1 MADLLLGV
9 DIGTSSCKTIL
20 LDSLGDVID
29 SERHEYPMSSPQEGW
44 AEQNPADWYSALK
57 ATVRLIAARHP
68 EIAEDLRGIGVT
80 GQMIGLVVLDS
91 EGEPLMPSIIWMD
104 QRSSEEICYLKK
116 HHGELITKHTLNPVN
131 SAYTLPKML
140 WLKNNRPNL
149 WSRLYRLQ
157 LPKDYVRLRL
167 TGTWNIDYSDASG
180 TLLFDV
186 ARLCWSEDVIEAVGI
201 DRDKLPEVVL
211 GSTVVGTLLPSAAT
225 DLGLTAGVPVVAG
238 TGDLAAENLAA
249 GIISDRNLLTRLG
262 TAGSTSTCSPRP
274 MPDPSGISPCYAHCI
289 DGRWLVE
296 IADHSFGLCE
306 RWFRE
311 QFYGHERKA
320 AADRAGDF
328 YLELDRLAE
337 SVPIGCEGLIFHPF
351 NSGGPYW
358 NPHLRGSF
366 YGIGL
371 RSEKRHFL
379 RAMFEG
385 STYCLKDSILMIQE
399 RIGRSDFDYRL
410 VGGGSKSPFWCRM
423 ICDILRKDAT
433 VLKTA
438 DAALGAAMLAGIGTG
453 LFESVGDSI
462 ARCVHFG
469 NSIRYSEA
477 NSRRY
482 DEAYS
487 LYQTVHEGLM
497 ASSVRFHDA
506 VERLAA
512 PAMAGE

>member
-1 MADLLLGV
+1 MAELLLGI
-9 DIGTSSCKTIL
+9 DIGTSSCKTLL
-20 LDSLGDVID
+20 LDSLGVVVD
-29 SERHEYPMSSPQEGW
+29 SERQEYPMSSPKEGW
-44 AEQNPADWYSALK
+44 AEQNPVDWYAALRT
-57 ATVRLIAARHP
+57 TVKQITVRHP
-68 EIAEDLRGIGVT
+68 EIKKSLQGIGIT
-80 GQMIGLVVLDS
+80 GQMIGLVILDAH
-91 EGEPLMPSIIWMD
+91 GEPLMPSIIWMD

-116 HHGELITKHTLNPVN
+116 HHGELISKHTLNPVN

-140 WLKNNRPNL
+140 WLKNNRPEI
-149 WSRLYRLQ
+149 WSKLYRLQ

-167 TGTWNIDYSDASG
+167 TGRWNTDYGDASG

-186 ARLCWSEDVIEAVGI
+186 SHLRWSQEIVREVGI
-201 DRDKLPEVVL
+201 HPEKLPEAVL
-211 GSTVVGTLLPSAAT
+211 GSTVVGRLLPDAAA
-225 DLGLTAGVPVVAG
+225 DLGLTAGIPVVAG

-249 GIISDRNLLTRLG
+249 GIISDGQLLTRLG
-262 TAGSTSTCSPRP
+262 TAGSTSTCSPHP

-289 DGRWLVE
+289 EGHWLVE

-311 QFYGHERKA
+311 QFYSHERSA
-320 AADRAGDF
+320 AANGGAF
-328 YLELDRLAE
+328 YSELDALAE

-358 NPHLRGSF
+358 NPHLKGAF

-385 STYCLKDSILMIQE
+385 STFCLKDSVLMIQD
-399 RIGRSDFDYRL
+399 RIGKSDFDYRL

-423 ICDILRKDAT
+423 ICDILRKDAR
-433 VLKTA
+433 VLQTA

-453 LFESVGDSI
+453 VFRSVEESID
-462 ARCVHFG
+462 RCVRFG
-469 NSIRYSEA
+469 SSIRYSEA

-487 LYQTVHEGLM
+487 LYHLVHEGLM
-497 ASSVRFHDA
+497 KSSEQFHDSS
-506 VERLAA
+506 ERLAA